1 MLKFWKKKKTE
12 IAQPE
17 SFNAYAFA
25 DLKQEAQQPAEPWTL
40 AKYRLE
46 NGANDFGASKA
57 IKVYNSHKTKINNQ
71 WINPLQSINSG
82 YGNAQYSLYNYQNV
96 NYFECYTLAQD
107 PLFNKIFNIL
117 STTPFSKG
125 GHVVDELTPHEETA
139 VEQGTKK
146 FNVIETLRRAVRS
159 NYVCGGCLVY
169 MDFGL
174 TDLEEPLDL
183 KKIDMRRFK
192 GFRHIDPINVVAVTV
207 NTSEPA
213 RWDYMKPEKWY
224 VVGLGT
230 VHTSHF
236 LKFEDNIPE
245 LMMRPMTMYFGM
257 PLTLLIK
264 QDVAN
269 SNLASQGLANLL
281 NRFRYL
287 YLKTGIENFTGAGAM
302 NFRARLETMAM
313 VQDNFSIYPIKDT
326 EDIQQFTTSMAG
338 MAENAEF
345 FYQIIAAKT
354 DITLSILLGKGA
366 QGLSGTLE
374 GERKN
379 FYDRIRC
386 IQEGIKNNLLTM
398 LGIVCGYMM
407 DGTYKEFT
415 DYMFNPLEEANERE
429 KAENLRSYVEA
440 ARAIAEFGVAPDKMI
455 DWLKQFKDY
464 NLDSVEVDLDT
475 PELESYED
483 DNLEIG
489 GEEAAPFPLNNSGYK
504 KALNKQR
511 PAKQIRTGQGR

>member
-1 MLKFWKKKKTE
+1 MSKRFRKKVKK
-12 IAQPE
+12 ASKKVPF
-17 SFNAYAFA
+17 FNAYAFA
-25 DLKQEAQQPAEPWTL
+25 DLKKEAQSPAEPFTF

-46 NGANDFGASKA
+46 NGAEDFGSAKG
-57 IKVYNSHKTKINNQ
+57 IKVYNSHLTKINNQ

-82 YGNAQYSLYNYQNV
+82 YGNSQYSIYNYQNV

-117 STTPFSKG
+117 SNTPFAKG
-125 GHVVDELTPHEETA
+125 GTVADELTPEEEDTLDK
-139 VEQGTKK
+139 GIKK
-146 FNVIETLRRAVRS
+146 FNIVETLRRAVRS

-174 TDLEEPLDL
+174 DNLEEPLDL
-183 KKIDMRRFK
+183 KSIDMHRFR
-192 GFRHIDPINVVAVTV
+192 GFRHIDPINVAAVTV

-213 RWDYMKPEKWY
+213 KWDYMNPQQWY
-224 VVGLGT
+224 VVGLGI
-230 VHTSHF
+230 VHSSHF

-287 YLKTGIENFTGAGAM
+287 YLKTGMENFTGAGAV

-313 VQDNFSIYPIKDT
+313 VQDNFSIYPIKDS

-345 FYQIIAAKT
+345 FYQIIASKT

-386 IQEGIKNNLLTM
+386 IQESVKNSLLTM
-398 LGIVCGYMM
+398 LGIVYGYMS
-407 DGTYKEFT
+407 DGSYKEFT
-415 DYMFNPLEEANERE
+415 DYVFNPLEEANERE

-440 ARAIAEFGVAPDKMI
+440 ARAIAEFGVSPEKMI
-455 DWLKQFKDY
+455 DWLKQFKGYHLD
-464 NLDSVEVDLDT
+464 NLKIDLDT
-475 PELESYED
+475 PALESYEE
-483 DNLEIG
+483 DNLD
-489 GEEAAPFPLNNSGYK
+489 
-504 KALNKQR
+504 
-511 PAKQIRTGQGR
+511 TGLTLE